1 MLSKIFNLLNP
12 VITLS
17 FGGGGPSGP
26 TAVEKEETKVIQRD
40 QRETRKEQESEIA
53 RRASSAK
60 GKGKG
65 RRSLLSG
72 SAKGVKSTKLGQ

>member
-17 FGGGGPSGP
+17 FGGGPSGP
-26 TAVEKEETKVIQRD
+26 TAQEKEETKVIQRD

-53 RRASSAK
+53 RRASGAK

-72 SAKGVKSTKLGQ
+72 SAKGIRSTTLGQ